1 MLHGMAKSDTLNI
14 RISPD
19 VKKRAARAAEAD
31 HRSLS
36 SLVEM
41 LLENYA
47 VDFEKREGK
56 RK

>member
-1 MLHGMAKSDTLNI
+1 MTKSDTLNI
-14 RISPD
+14 RIDPD

-31 HRSLS
+31 RRSLS

-47 VDFEKREGK
+47 TEHEKREAK